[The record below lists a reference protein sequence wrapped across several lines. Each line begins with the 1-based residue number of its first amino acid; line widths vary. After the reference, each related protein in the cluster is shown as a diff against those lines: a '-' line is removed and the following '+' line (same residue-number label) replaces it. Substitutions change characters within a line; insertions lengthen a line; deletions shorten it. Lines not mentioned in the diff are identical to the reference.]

1 MMTGTGSLNP
11 CIIIQESRSRVR
23 RSFLRTAGMAEKQSN
38 LQEEIEK
45 IKKERRIDVA
55 IENVD

>member
-1 MMTGTGSLNP
+1 MMTGTGSLNH

-23 RSFLRTAGMAEKQSN
+23 RSFLRTTGMAEKQST

-45 IKKERRIDVA
+45 IKKERRIDVE
-55 IENVD
+55 IEKAD